1 MSINSVQVDLHLHS
15 DHSDGRMDP
24 DSLVRLCDKK
34 GLKVI
39 SLTDHDTTSG
49 LHEAK
54 KTCRDLNIGFIP
66 GIELGTV
73 LNGQDIHILGYH
85 VDESDSE
92 FQSVLSHIREERIER
107 GIKIVEKLVALGIP
121 VSLDRVLEIADDA
134 SLGRPHIAYAL
145 VEIGVT
151 RHPKEAFDKF
161 IGSGSPAYVP
171 RKVTTPFEAIDIINR
186 NGALPVLAHPMHSNA
201 KSGREGI
208 KGLNNILPEMKKK
221 GLIGMEVHY
230 GDYSAEQINRLKLLT
245 KKYGLIECG
254 GSDFHAAG
262 NPVEIKPGEVGPSLD
277 VVDQLKHQLD
287 KRNGN

>member
-1 MSINSVQVDLHLHS
+1 MFVDNVQVDLHLHS

-24 DSLVRLCDKK
+24 NSLVRLCHMK
-34 GLKVI
+34 GLEVI

-49 LHEAK
+49 LEEAK
-54 KTCRDLNIGFIP
+54 KTCSNLNLGFIP
-66 GIELGTV
+66 GIELGTL
-73 LNGQDIHILGYH
+73 LNGQDIHILGYY

-92 FQSVLSHIREERIER
+92 FQNVLIDIREERNAR

-121 VSLDRVLEIADDA
+121 VSLDRVLEIASEG

-145 VEIGVT
+145 VEIGVVK
-151 RHPKEAFDKF
+151 HPKEAFDKF

-208 KGLNNILPEMKKK
+208 RGLESLLPEMKDK
-221 GLIGMEVHY
+221 GLIGMEVYY
-230 GDYSAEQINRLKLLT
+230 GDYSVEQINRLKLLT
-245 KKYGLIECG
+245 KEYGLIECG

-262 NPVEIKPGEVGPSLD
+262 NPVEIKPGEMGPPLD
-277 VVDQLKHQLD
+277 VVDQLSHQLD